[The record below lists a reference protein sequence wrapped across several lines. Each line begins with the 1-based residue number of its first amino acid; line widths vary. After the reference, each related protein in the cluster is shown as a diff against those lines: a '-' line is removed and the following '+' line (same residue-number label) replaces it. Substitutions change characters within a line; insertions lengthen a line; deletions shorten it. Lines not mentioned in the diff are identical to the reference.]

1 MARDQK
7 TDEAPVRKTQRRFRR
22 TDEADA
28 ARTASARRAIRWALL
43 FLSFVV
49 AVDALVGDKG
59 LFEMIRARRQHAE
72 LSGSIS
78 YLRSENGRLREE
90 ARRLKEDPSA
100 IEELARKEL
109 GFIRPGELLFVVKDR
124 TKP

>member
-1 MARDQK
+1 MAR
-7 TDEAPVRKTQRRFRR
+7 TDESPARKSQRRVRR
-22 TDEADA
+22 SDEADA

-49 AVDALVGDKG
+49 AVDALVGEKG
-59 LFEMIRARRQHAE
+59 LLEMMRARRQHTE
-72 LSGSIS
+72 LSSSITR
-78 YLRSENGRLREE
+78 LRSENSRMREE
-90 ARRLKEDPSA
+90 ARRLREDPSA
-100 IEELARKEL
+100 VEELARKEL